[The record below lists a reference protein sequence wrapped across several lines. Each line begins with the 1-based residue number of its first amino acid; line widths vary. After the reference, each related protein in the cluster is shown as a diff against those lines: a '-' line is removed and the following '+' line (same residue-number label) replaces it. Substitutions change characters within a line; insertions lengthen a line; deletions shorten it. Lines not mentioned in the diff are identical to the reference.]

1 MEWTGSFGD
10 YLGAS
15 LMKLNHRNPVWNCS
29 FPISLIKNGHFMSR
43 IRCLLDSEGDTLGIL
58 LGFFGI
64 NRLDGRLFT
73 VRKNRTLLSLDQYGW
88 RQIVSNSYGTSHLIH
103 PDRSVFSF
111 LFFSF
116 LSRGNPQFGCCWE
129 CHPHANLRRA
139 SNDVQ
144 KWNVSSG
151 IKFMNE
157 AHFELEAIS
166 QQIWIK

>member
-1 MEWTGSFGD
+1 MEWTGSLGD

-73 VRKNRTLLSLDQYGW
+73 VRKNRTLLSLDLYGW

-116 LSRGNPQFGCCWE
+116 AWQSAVRLL
-129 CHPHANLRRA
+129 LRM
-139 SNDVQ
+139 
-144 KWNVSSG
+144 SSARKPSAG
-151 IKFMNE
+151 FQWCTEME
-157 AHFELEAIS
+157 RF
-166 QQIWIK
+166 IWH